1 MLFRSVNNAGI
12 HIGSNCWIGAKVTVL
27 DGVFLEDDCVVAAG
41 AVLKAGRYAAN
52 SIYAGVPAKRIKERS

>member
-1 MLFRSVNNAGI
+1 MNNEGI
-12 HIGSNCWIGAKVTVL
+12 QIGNNCWIGAKVTVL
-27 DGVFLEDDCVVAAG
+27 DGVVLEDGCVVAAG